1 MSTNPL
7 FNSMRAHREKM
18 LAIKAQKQAQ
28 SQDPRK
34 RKVAILGASPAILTS
49 FDLGEVGADR
59 TVVSPTANIELR
71 LFNHLNVLKETK
83 SVQEKIAKKKAW
95 LPEYMGYIEG
105 SLALSPSNQNNT
117 LITLMIWAIDAGEYE
132 VGVRIAEYAILN
144 DMVMPE
150 GYSRGIAEFVT
161 EQTAIDFI
169 DDLELATAHADLIDR
184 ILELGVGEQM
194 VDEVRAKIYRA
205 KGDALKDAQPIE
217 ALNAYTNA
225 LRLNNKVGCK
235 KDVTNLEKLL
245 AKSTESITDATVGS
259 QADVIANQNVND
271 SVPASTDTETETQPA
286 TSTDNQSANDS
297 SSSTSSATE

>member
-1 MSTNPL
+1 MTINSL
-7 FNSMRAHREKM
+7 VNSMRAHREKM

-34 RKVAILGASPAILTS
+34 RKVAILGAKPTLMGI
-49 FDLGEVGADR
+49 DLAEAGADR

-105 SLALSPSNQNNT
+105 SLAVSPSNQNNT
-117 LITLMIWAIDAGEYE
+117 LITLMIWAIDAGEYD

-169 DDLELATAHADLIDR
+169 DDLELATTHADLIDR

-194 VDEVRAKIYRA
+194 VDEARAKIYRA

-259 QADVIANQNVND
+259 QADVIADQNVND